1 MVSLGLEGFGI
12 KRKKVIMRLTMTCVL
27 GLLAVSPSWG
37 DAIDERAK
45 VTARFEP
52 SRAKP
57 GQVVTWILQV
67 ELKAG
72 YHTYPTRQIGNH
84 PELDTLV
91 SSIRKPKYGE
101 LVPIGEVVD
110 PVAIP
115 VKHEGHELLWV
126 EGVGEWKMSF
136 VVHPQ
141 ATPGK
146 KQFRFRGTLPI
157 CDDKNCLA
165 SELPATDLVIEDGA
179 VEVPA
184 EHRATVAAFPLHDPT
199 KPKPSDHPAPPRTN
213 NGSASPTPAI
223 SPGITPK
230 SSNHSEIAPPATTL
244 EDARANLE
252 SVAGQLEFVPGASAL
267 QTTGGLAGFLVA
279 AIFWGAVALVTPCV
293 FPMIPITVSFFLH
306 QSEKEHHRPIRTA
319 LIYCGTIILVL
330 GISALTLLTT
340 FRALSVNPIMNIG
353 LGLLFV
359 FFALSL
365 FGLYEIRLPSRL
377 TNFTA
382 AREGRGGTIGTV
394 FMALTFTI
402 VSFTCVAPFLGGF
415 GGMAS
420 SGQLRTWELV
430 LGALAFS
437 TTFAAPFFVLALFPS
452 LLRKMPQSGSW
463 LNSVK
468 VVMGF
473 LEFAAALKF
482 FRTAELRLLETPT
495 YFTYDLV
502 LGIWVALALI
512 VGAYLLNLFRLH
524 HDEPTEHIGVGR
536 LLLGTA
542 FISLGLYLM
551 PALFKTGGNGCNQRP
566 RGAVYA
572 WVDAFLLPEVTEDD
586 LPFSINLK
594 GTIDQARLELER
606 TGKRQ
611 FVFVDFTGVTCT
623 NCKYNERA
631 VFSRPDVREQLNEF
645 RLVQLY
651 TDTVP
656 AHFYPFAV
664 DDDRRDDEAK
674 LVNLTFQRQHFGTE
688 QLPLYVVLEV
698 TNNKVRV
705 NSIYDEGKI
714 NDPIGFIR
722 FLRQARK

>member
-1 MVSLGLEGFGI
+1 MFVSTRSI
-12 KRKKVIMRLTMTCVL
+12 TAIVV
-27 GLLAVSPSWG
+27 GLLTGVSIWAN
-37 DAIDERAK
+37 DIDDRAK
-45 VTARFEP
+45 VVARFDP
-52 SRAKP
+52 PRAKR
-57 GQVVTWILQV
+57 GQVVTWIMQV
-67 ELKAG
+67 ELKTG
-72 YHTYPTRQIGNH
+72 FHTYPTRQVGNH
-84 PELDTLV
+84 PDIETLV
-91 SSIRKPKYGE
+91 STVRKPRFGE
-101 LVPIGEVVD
+101 LVPVGDVID
-110 PVAIP
+110 PEAVP
-115 VKHEGHELLWV
+115 VKHEGHEVLWV
-126 EGVGEWKMSF
+126 EGVGEWKMQF
-136 VVHPQ
+136 VIHPQ

-165 SELPATDLVIEDGA
+165 SELPAAELVIEAEA
-179 VEVPA
+179 VEVPE
-184 EHRATVAAFPLHDPT
+184 EHRAVVAKFPVQDPT
-199 KPKPSDHPAPPRTN
+199 KAKPPDSPVAPSNSTNGSGNPSTTPAPFQPSATRPSEPR
-213 NGSASPTPAI
+213 P
-223 SPGITPK
+223 
-230 SSNHSEIAPPATTL
+230 EIAAPAATL
-244 EDARANLE
+244 EEARAGLE
-252 SVAGQLEFVPGASAL
+252 TVGRQLEFVPGASA
-267 QTTGGLAGFLVA
+267 TNASGGLGGFLLA
-279 AIFWGAVALVTPCV
+279 AVFWGAVALVTPCV

-306 QSEKEHHRPIRTA
+306 QSEKEHHRPIRMA

-340 FRALSVNPIMNIG
+340 FRALSVDPLMNIG
-353 LGLLFV
+353 LGALFI

-365 FGLYEIRLPSRL
+365 FGLYEIRLPTRL
-377 TNFTA
+377 TQFTA
-382 AREGRGGTIGTV
+382 AREGRGGVVGTV

-437 TTFAAPFFVLALFPS
+437 TTFAAPFFVLALFPT
-452 LLRKMPQSGSW
+452 LLRKLPQSGSW

-473 LEFAAALKF
+473 LELAAALKF
-482 FRTAELRLLETPT
+482 FRTAELRLLELPT

-524 HDEPTEHIGVGR
+524 HDEPMEHIGVGR
-536 LLLGTA
+536 LLLGAA
-542 FISLGLYLM
+542 FVSLGLYLM
-551 PALFKTGGNGCNQRP
+551 PALFKTSGGLNQRP

-572 WVDAFLLPEVTEDD
+572 WVDAFLLPEAAEED

-594 GTIDQARLELER
+594 GTIDQARVELER

-623 NCKYNERA
+623 NCKYNERT
-631 VFSRPDVREQLNEF
+631 VFSRPDVREQLQEF

-674 LVNLTFQRQHFGTE
+674 QVNLVFQRQHFGTE
-688 QLPLYVVLEV
+688 QLPLYVVLEIFP
-698 TNNKVRV
+698 NKVRV

-714 NDPIGFIR
+714 NDPVAFNR
-722 FLRQARK
+722 FLRNARK